1 MVGSAA
7 IGGVIAHVAFWLLL
21 ALGWR
26 ELRGRTIALFV
37 AAWLTAWLGL
47 PLIGGELFFVP
58 IVAVLD
64 IVLVLLVF
72 NGDVR
77 LT

>member
-1 MVGSAA
+1 MTGSAGIA
-7 IGGVIAHVAFWLLL
+7 GLIAHVGFWLLL
-21 ALGWR
+21 AIGWR

-37 AAWLTAWLGL
+37 TAWLAAWVGL

-58 IVAVLD
+58 LVAVLD
-64 IVLVLLVF
+64 IILVLVVF